1 MHGVK
6 LFLYVVHI
14 QHKNN
19 IFQSSLLV
27 IKMVEIITHYTIRV
41 NPLTFLIIPYY
52 SIWNKARF
60 NIIEIKNP
68 PSLERTPLRI
78 VEI

>member
-6 LFLYVVHI
+6 LLLYVVHI

-19 IFQSSLLV
+19 FFQSSLLV

-41 NPLTFLIIPYY
+41 NPLTYLIIPYY
-52 SIWNKARF
+52 SNKSRF